1 MYPKTTI
8 AIDKMGSLYIWEGE
22 HDTYM
27 KSHYWIIADGREA
40 DIFIQEGACSMGD
53 FLQYLSDEEL
63 EELKHGRT
71 IISTNI
77 PDDYFL
83 QN

>member
-1 MYPKTTI
+1 
-8 AIDKMGSLYIWEGE
+8 
-22 HDTYM
+22 
-27 KSHYWIIADGREA
+27 
-40 DIFIQEGACSMGD
+40 MGD
-53 FLQYLSDEEL
+53 FLQYLSEEEL